1 MSKLKEKEKKSEK
14 KSDKSGEKRKSE
26 AAPKK
31 DESAKVRSCISNN

>member
-1 MSKLKEKEKKSEK
+1 MSKLKEKEKK